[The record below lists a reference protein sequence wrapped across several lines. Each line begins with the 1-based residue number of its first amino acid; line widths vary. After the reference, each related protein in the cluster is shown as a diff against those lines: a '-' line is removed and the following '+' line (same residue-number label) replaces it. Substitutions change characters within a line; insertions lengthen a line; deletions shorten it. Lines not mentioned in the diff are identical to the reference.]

1 MSFGSLVW
9 SIWNRTPS
17 ANGTGINVG
26 NSRKNEAQNPGRKWH
41 EPFCLW
47 LFVVVQG
54 YWWLL
59 VVVCGLGC
67 GLACDPCFQGAY
79 SHPTIPFLLA
89 HGNKYL
95 WSIRV
100 SASWETSYYGKCF
113 VQEPPS
119 LLTANLRLPK
129 RNLWQMSD
137 KDRSCG
143 ETKNESV
150 RKFYCPSSL

>member
-59 VVVCGLGC
+59 VVVGSCLWSWLWSCLWSLFSGC
-67 GLACDPCFQGAY
+67 LFTSYQVLPSLSYWLTGINTFEAFAFQRHGKHHTMGSALY
-79 SHPTIPFLLA
+79 KSHP
-89 HGNKYL
+89 
-95 WSIRV
+95 
-100 SASWETSYYGKCF
+100 ASWRQTSACQKGTSGKC
-113 VQEPPS
+113 
-119 LLTANLRLPK
+119 LTRIEAVEKPKMNL
-129 RNLWQMSD
+129 
-137 KDRSCG
+137 
-143 ETKNESV
+143 
-150 RKFYCPSSL
+150 